1 MTINITKCSIAVL
14 AACSIAFPVVASAQ
28 DQIIVGPGVF
38 VAPAYE
44 GSGSYR
50 VLPMPIMSITHGRLF
65 LNSIDGLG
73 IDVIHA
79 GPITVGGSLTYV
91 QGYRT
96 KDAPT
101 GIGRLSDAA
110 GGRLFAA
117 YRSKGFGLV
126 FGATKSFGG
135 GTYGVTADAT
145 MSYSISVGPQL
156 TLTPSVSTSWANRKS
171 NDRYFGIDAAQSVA
185 SGLNGFAPG
194 SGFRDVSTGI
204 TARYAMT
211 PHWAVIAN
219 ATARGVLGN
228 DADSPIVEHKWQ
240 PLGTFGVSYAF

>member
-1 MTINITKCSIAVL
+1 MITDTSKFYCVFIS
-14 AACSIAFPVVASAQ
+14 ACSAAFPIVAIAQ
-28 DQIIVGPGVF
+28 DQIIIGPAAV

-44 GSGSYR
+44 GSGKYR
-50 VLPMPIMSITHGRLF
+50 VLPMPLLNITHGRLF

-73 IDVIHA
+73 IDVIQA
-79 GPITVGGSLTYV
+79 GPITVGGSVTYV

-117 YRSKGFGLV
+117 YRRKGFGLV

-135 GTYGVTADAT
+135 GTYGVTADAA
-145 MSYSISVGPQL
+145 MSYSFGIAPRI
-156 TLTPSVSTSWANRKS
+156 TLTPSISTSWADRKS
-171 NDRYFGIDAAQSVA
+171 NSRYFGINPAQSAA
-185 SGLNGFAPG
+185 SGLEGFAPG

-211 PHWAVIAN
+211 QHWAVAAN
-219 ATARGVLGN
+219 ATARGVIGD

-240 PLGTFGVSYAF
+240 PLGTFVVSYAF